1 MLNINFCGLKENI
14 YEGKTAI
21 KAVKEKFPEGFHSDT
36 YYRMFE
42 SIPQKS
48 ILSQYE
54 REIEQT
60 RDIISYRKRLGIS
73 KYEAVEYAVKRTGA
87 ANCGE
92 QAILIS
98 KALNEKDIPNKVISM
113 NIYKKHTSFPA
124 ESHAFCVIG
133 LDDNAEIKN
142 PATWGKD
149 AAIVDMWSNIVAG
162 AQDALKAFQK
172 IFKINKEKSD
182 VIFMNEFF

>member
-1 MLNINFCGLKENI
+1 
-14 YEGKTAI
+14 
-21 KAVKEKFPEGFHSDT
+21 
-36 YYRMFE
+36 
-42 SIPQKS
+42 
-48 ILSQYE
+48 
-54 REIEQT
+54 
-60 RDIISYRKRLGIS
+60 
-73 KYEAVEYAVKRTGA
+73 
-87 ANCGE
+87 
-92 QAILIS
+92 
-98 KALNEKDIPNKVISM
+98 M